1 MASNESSVPTA
12 EELVSVVSDFRQR
25 GNHEFS
31 NGRCDE
37 AVAFYTV
44 ALQHC
49 SSIGDNDHDDDGGG
63 DDDDYDGGGDD
74 DDDDGNVQQQMKVN
88 DDSNDPFLLKLRE
101 EKILNLCNRSAC
113 YSQQEEWELGR
124 NDAAQAWK
132 LSHQSSVKAAYRY
145 AKCSIQLREYDT
157 AKIILQA
164 ALRILDDQEITA
176 SSQQQ
181 PPPPTPPT
189 TIDNAD
195 DTNSPEESSPLPQPT
210 IASNTASVEI
220 AKQRTALQE
229 LWKQTLSLALKH
241 ETQPDVPETSIKFA
255 KRPISIKEFQLNR
268 QLGHGNFSEIY
279 MVTHKVTNEV
289 FALKKIEKKQA
300 ADLYKRQHP
309 NVYNEIQM
317 ERRVLLEKLGH
328 PGHPY
333 VVRMYHAFQDYN
345 NLYYLMDLHVER
357 TDLWS
362 QLRYK
367 NLPGYG
373 DTKANAGEKLVMM
386 GCHRSTACLWLYE
399 LIGALEYIHSR
410 GIVHRDLKTENILLS
425 STGHIVVIDFGTAKD
440 LLQTDLN
447 GPEFVGTPDFMSP
460 EAVTGTDQT
469 GDSSIG
475 QYALL
480 TDNEAKKVVEAGV
493 EADLWALGAIAF
505 ILQTGHTPY
514 WSPSPYL
521 AFLKIK
527 RALQYQNLLRPM
539 GIIND
544 ECWDLITQLM
554 KGKPSERIGAG
565 AFKVDRI
572 RGRVMR
578 CEDGGYNVIRQHPY
592 FKTVHAEIQN
602 SSREKVKSKTVPIP
616 SLQDLCYRACAEMVY
631 RDSKD
636 YEICDQH
643 PPGDGSKHDLLRLE
657 ARERAAVMHCLDRRR
672 LLSDPRVYGRFYKD
686 VVAARLD
693 KIRLPSRDF
702 VGLTQMNDDQGKPPK
717 AQMHDQYAKP
727 IDNDPIKIVHL
738 TNPYFSPSDA
748 AIDENTRKGWI
759 KQLKKCIVSIN
770 RNRPKLVVV
779 TGEIDDVARKIIS
792 KISETIPTVIH
803 DGTSFFTFWRMGVQ
817 CIALSTA
824 KEQSDIQVSW
834 LKQQLEQ
841 VRLSKYPL
849 FVFVATD
856 PSELPPFVLKKLAHG
871 RTLCIFG
878 ITKWNPARPS
888 SMSDFTVMYQANEMV
903 DDASIRSTDSTE
915 DDKDN
920 FTTKVKATSCS
931 GLYWITVDEEPDMW
945 TADFEAIEA

>member
-1 MASNESSVPTA
+1 MASIESSVQTA
-12 EELVSVVSDFRQR
+12 ENLLDSVTDFRQR

-37 AVAFYTV
+37 AVSFYTA

-49 SSIGDNDHDDDGGG
+49 AAVDG
-63 DDDDYDGGGDD
+63 DDGDD
-74 DDDDGNVQQQMKVN
+74 DDDDTQQIVTSGNN
-88 DDSNDPFLLKLRE
+88 NDPFLAQLKE

-124 NDAAQAWK
+124 NDAAEAWK
-132 LSHQSSVKAAYRY
+132 LSQQSSVKAAYRY
-145 AKCSIQLREYDT
+145 AKCSIQLKDYDT
-157 AKIILQA
+157 AKTILQA
-164 ALRILDDQEITA
+164 ALRILDDQDINVVSQQPTSTA
-176 SSQQQ
+176 SATMGQGSSDTVES
-181 PPPPTPPT
+181 PPPKHTIT
-189 TIDNAD
+189 TA
-195 DTNSPEESSPLPQPT
+195 P
-210 IASNTASVEI
+210 AVNTAEI
-220 AKQRTALQE
+220 SKQRSALQE
-229 LWKQTLSLALKH
+229 LWKQTLTLALKH
-241 ETQPDVPETSIKFA
+241 ATQPDQPETSIKFA
-255 KRPISIKEFQLNR
+255 KRPISIKEFQLNK

-279 MVTHKVTNEV
+279 MVTHKLTNEL

-317 ERRVLLEKLGH
+317 ERRILLEKLCH

-333 VVRMYHAFQDYN
+333 IVHMYHAFQDYN
-345 NLYYLMDLHVER
+345 NLYYLMDLHVDR

-373 DTKANAGEKLVMM
+373 NAKANDGEKLVMM
-386 GCHRSTACLWLYE
+386 GCHRSTARLWLYE

-425 STGHIVVIDFGTAKD
+425 STGHVVVIDFGTAKD

-460 EAVTGTDQT
+460 EAVTGTDRT
-469 GDSSIG
+469 GDTSIG
-475 QYALL
+475 QYSLL
-480 TDNEAKKVVEAGV
+480 TDDESKKIVEAGV
-493 EADLWALGAIAF
+493 EADLWALGAVAF

-527 RALQYQNLLRPM
+527 RALQYQNLLRPV
-539 GIIND
+539 GIVDD
-544 ECWDLITQLM
+544 ECWDLVSQLM
-554 KGKPSERIGAG
+554 KGNPNERIGAG
-565 AFKVDRI
+565 AYKVDRI
-572 RGRVMR
+572 RGRVMQ
-578 CEDGGYNVIRQHPY
+578 CEDGGYNIIRQHPY
-592 FKTVHAEIQN
+592 FEAVHTEIQN
-602 SSREKVKSKTVPIP
+602 YNHDKIKSKNVPIP
-616 SLQDLCYRACAEMVY
+616 SLQDMCYRACAEMAY

-636 YEICDQH
+636 YELCDQH

-657 ARERAAVMHCLDRRR
+657 ARERAAIMHCLDRRR
-672 LLSDPRVYGRFYKD
+672 LLSDPRLYGRFFKD

-727 IDNDPIKIVHL
+727 IEMDPIKIVQL
-738 TNPYFSPSDA
+738 TNPYFCPTA
-748 AIDENTRKGWI
+748 AAADESTRKVWI

-770 RNRPKLVVV
+770 RTRPQLVVV

-803 DGTSFFTFWRMGVQ
+803 DGTSFFTFWKMGVQ

-824 KEQSDIQVSW
+824 QEQHDTQLHW

-841 VRLSKYPL
+841 VRLAKYPL
-849 FVFVATD
+849 FVFVASD
-856 PSELPPFVLKKLAHG
+856 PNEIPVFVQKKLAQG
-871 RTLCIFG
+871 RTLCILGF
-878 ITKWNPARPS
+878 TKWIGSQLAEMSNS
-888 SMSDFTVMYQANEMV
+888 SVIYLANEIV
-903 DDASIRSTDSTE
+903 DDVSIRSTDSAE
-915 DDKDN
+915 DDKDD
-920 FTTKVKATSCS
+920 FTTKLKATSAS
-931 GLYWITVDEEPDMW
+931 GLHWITIDEEPDKW
-945 TADFEAIEA
+945 TVDFEAIEM

>member
-1 MASNESSVPTA
+1 MALNEASGRTSTA
-12 EELVSVVSDFRQR
+12 EDLVNVTTDFRLR

-37 AVAFYTV
+37 AVAFYTA

-49 SSIGDNDHDDDGGG
+49 AAPIRDCSM
-63 DDDDYDGGGDD
+63 
-74 DDDDGNVQQQMKVN
+74 DDGNTPMATI
-88 DDSNDPFLLKLRE
+88 DDTSNDRLLLEKLKE
-101 EKILNLCNRSAC
+101 ETILNLCNRSAC

-124 NDAAQAWK
+124 NDAEEAWR
-132 LSHQSSVKAAYRY
+132 LSQQTSVKAAYRY
-145 AKCSIQLREYDT
+145 AKCSVQLKEYES
-157 AKIILQA
+157 AKSILQA
-164 ALRILDDQEITA
+164 ALRILNDQEMKVA
-176 SSQQQ
+176 SQQ
-181 PPPPTPPT
+181 PDASVHVASTG
-189 TIDNAD
+189 
-195 DTNSPEESSPLPQPT
+195 SPEAPIPPLPQPT
-210 IASNTASVEI
+210 TTTVSTTTTTTTLADMS
-220 AKQRTALQE
+220 KQRSALQE
-229 LWKQTLSLALKH
+229 LWKQTLTLALNH
-241 ETQPDVPETSIKFA
+241 PTQSDKPETSIKFA
-255 KRPISIKEFQLNR
+255 KRPISIKEFQLTR

-279 MVTHKVTNEV
+279 MVTHKVTNEK

-317 ERRVLLEKLGH
+317 ERRVLLEKLCN

-333 VVRMYHAFQDYN
+333 IVQMYHAFQDYN
-345 NLYYLMDLHVER
+345 SLYYLMDLHVDR

-373 DTKANAGEKLVMM
+373 NTNAAAGEKLVMM

-425 STGHIVVIDFGTAKD
+425 STGHVVVIDFGTAKD

-460 EAVTGTDQT
+460 EAVTGTDRT

-475 QYALL
+475 QYSLL
-480 TDNEAKKVVEAGV
+480 TDNEAKKIVEAGV

-527 RALQYQNLLRPM
+527 RALQHQNLLRPM
-539 GIIND
+539 GIID
-544 ECWDLITQLM
+544 DDCWDLITRLM
-554 KGKPSERIGAG
+554 KGNPNERIGAG
-565 AFKVDRI
+565 SYTIDRT
-572 RGRVMR
+572 RGRVMK

-592 FKTVHAEIQN
+592 FQAIHSEVKGYQHDKI
-602 SSREKVKSKTVPIP
+602 KSKTVPIP
-616 SLQDLCYRACAEMVY
+616 SLQDLCYRACAEMAY

-636 YEICDQH
+636 YELCDQH

-657 ARERAAVMHCLDRRR
+657 PRERAAVMHCLDRRR
-672 LLSDPRVYGRFYKD
+672 LLSDPRLYGRFFGD
-686 VVAARLD
+686 NVAARLN
-693 KIRLPSRDF
+693 KVRLPSRDF

-727 IDNDPIKIVHL
+727 IEMDPIKIVYL
-738 TNPYFSPSDA
+738 TNPYFTSTA
-748 AIDENTRKGWI
+748 AAADEDTRKAWI
-759 KQLKKCIVSIN
+759 KYLKKCIVMIN
-770 RNRPKLVVV
+770 RNRPQLVVV
-779 TGEIDDVARKIIS
+779 CGEIDAVARKIIG
-792 KISETIPTVIH
+792 KISETIPTVLH
-803 DGTSFFTFWRMGVQ
+803 DGKSFFTFWKMGVQ

-824 KEQSDIQVSW
+824 QEQYDIQLQW

-849 FVFVATD
+849 YVFVATD
-856 PSELPPFVLKKLAHG
+856 PRDIPSFVMKKLAQG
-871 RTLCIFG
+871 RTLCVFG
-878 ITKWNPARPS
+878 LMKWDLSQPKKEEESTIT
-888 SMSDFTVMYQANEMV
+888 YYANEVV
-903 DDASIRSTDSTE
+903 DDVSVRSTDSAE

-920 FTTKVKATSCS
+920 FTTKVKATSAS
-931 GLYWITVDEEPDMW
+931 GLYWITVDDEPDMW
-945 TADFEAIEA
+945 AADFEAIEM

>member
-1 MASNESSVPTA
+1 M
-12 EELVSVVSDFRQR
+12 
-25 GNHEFS
+25 
-31 NGRCDE
+31 
-37 AVAFYTV
+37 
-44 ALQHC
+44 
-49 SSIGDNDHDDDGGG
+49 
-63 DDDDYDGGGDD
+63 
-74 DDDDGNVQQQMKVN
+74 
-88 DDSNDPFLLKLRE
+88 
-101 EKILNLCNRSAC
+101 
-113 YSQQEEWELGR
+113 GR
-124 NDAAQAWK
+124 NDAAEAWK
-132 LSHQSSVKAAYRY
+132 LSQESSVKAAYRY
-145 AKCSIQLREYDT
+145 AKCSIHLKDYET
-157 AKIILQA
+157 AKLILQA
-164 ALRILDDQEITA
+164 ALRILDDQEINVASQQPNSMASTTAEDADTPESSSSSQPTTA
-176 SSQQQ
+176 S
-181 PPPPTPPT
+181 T
-189 TIDNAD
+189 TNR
-195 DTNSPEESSPLPQPT
+195 
-210 IASNTASVEI
+210 VEVS
-220 AKQRTALQE
+220 KQRTALQD
-229 LWKQTLSLALKH
+229 LWKQTLTLALKH
-241 ETQPDVPETSIKFA
+241 ATQPDKPETSIKFA
-255 KRPISIKEFQLNR
+255 KRPISIKEFQLNK

-279 MVTHKVTNEV
+279 MVTHKVTNEL

-317 ERRVLLEKLGH
+317 ERRVLLEKLCH

-333 VVRMYHAFQDYN
+333 IVHMYHAFQDYN
-345 NLYYLMDLHVER
+345 SLYYLMDLHVDR

-367 NLPGYG
+367 SLPGYG
-373 DTKANAGEKLVMM
+373 NTKAVEGEKLVMM
-386 GCHRSTACLWLYE
+386 GCHRSTARLWLYE

-425 STGHIVVIDFGTAKD
+425 STGHVVVIDFGTAKD

-460 EAVTGTDQT
+460 EAVTGTDRT
-469 GDSSIG
+469 GDTSIG

-480 TDNEAKKVVEAGV
+480 NDNEANKVVEAGV

-527 RALQYQNLLRPM
+527 RALQCQNLLRPV
-539 GIIND
+539 GIIDD
-544 ECWDLITQLM
+544 ECWDLISHLM
-554 KGKPSERIGAG
+554 KGNPSERIGAG
-565 AFKVDRI
+565 AYMVDRT

-578 CEDGGYNVIRQHPY
+578 CEDGGYNAIRRHPY
-592 FKTVHAEIQN
+592 FKAVHTEIQN
-602 SSREKVKSKTVPIP
+602 YNLNKIKSKTVPIP
-616 SLQDLCYRACAEMVY
+616 ALHDLCYRACAEMVY

-672 LLSDPRVYGRFYKD
+672 LLSNPRLYSRFFKD
-686 VVAARLD
+686 VVTARLD
-693 KIRLPSRDF
+693 KIRLPSRDV

-727 IDNDPIKIVHL
+727 IEMDPIKIVHL
-738 TNPYFSPSDA
+738 TNPYLSPSDA
-748 AIDENTRKGWI
+748 AIDENTRKVWI

-770 RNRPKLVVV
+770 RNRPNLVVV
-779 TGEIDDVARKIIS
+779 TGEMNDVTRKIIS

-803 DGTSFFTFWRMGVQ
+803 DGTSFFTFWKMGVQ

-824 KEQSDIQVSW
+824 HEQYDMQLSW

-856 PSELPPFVLKKLAHG
+856 PSEIPVFVLKKLAQG

-878 ITKWNPARPS
+878 QTKWNASQPS
-888 SMSDFTVMYQANEMV
+888 AAMSNSTVLYLANETV
-903 DDASIRSTDSTE
+903 DDVSIRSTDSAE
-915 DDKDN
+915 DDKDS
-920 FTTKVKATSCS
+920 FTTKVKATSAC
-931 GLYWITVDEEPDMW
+931 GLHWITVDEEPDMW
-945 TADFEAIEA
+945 TADFEAFET